1 MTAVLF
7 GSISTLIDTSE
18 MQRKAFNQ
26 AFTAHGLDWVWD
38 HEEYVELL
46 ESAGGLDRVAA
57 YADQRDEEVDAMAIH
72 ETKSRLFQQA
82 LEAGEMAVRPG
93 VAETIR
99 AAREHGYPVGFVTTT
114 SPENVTA
121 VLTAA
126 GLLPEDLDVVLDG
139 TSVSPSKPDP
149 AVYRLALERLG
160 VLAEDAIAIEDNLD
174 GLASAQAA
182 GVSCVAFPNTNTAS
196 HRFDGAVASVDQ
208 IDLAQLVQLLASR

>member
-18 MQRKAFNQ
+18 MQRVAFNQ
-26 AFTAHGLDWVWD
+26 AFTAHGLDWKWD
-38 HEEYVELL
+38 QEEYVGLL
-46 ESAGGLDRVAA
+46 ESTGGLDRVAA
-57 YADQRDEEVDAMAIH
+57 YADHHGGEVDAMAIH

-82 LEAGEMAVRPG
+82 LAAGALAARPG
-93 VAETIR
+93 VAETIK

-126 GLLPEDLDVVLDG
+126 GLRLEDLDVVLDG
-139 TSVSPSKPDP
+139 SSVSPSKPDP
-149 AVYRLALERLG
+149 AVYRLALVRLG
-160 VLAEDAIAIEDNLD
+160 VPAEDAIAIEDNLC

-182 GVSCVAFPNTNTAS
+182 GVACVAFPNANTAG
-196 HRFDGAVASVDQ
+196 HLFEGAVASVDR
-208 IDLAQLVQLLASR
+208 IDLDQLIQLLPNP